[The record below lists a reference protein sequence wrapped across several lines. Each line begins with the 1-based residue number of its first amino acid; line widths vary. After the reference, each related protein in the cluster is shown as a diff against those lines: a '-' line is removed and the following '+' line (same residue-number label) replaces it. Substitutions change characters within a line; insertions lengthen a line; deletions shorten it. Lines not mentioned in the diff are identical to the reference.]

1 MIYEYIRVSLTSQNV
16 DRQLNEINKY
26 NIPKENIFIDYQSGK
41 DFQREQYQILKSKLK
56 KKYLLIIKILI
67 G

>member
-16 DRQLNEINKY
+16 DRQLNEISKY
-26 NIPKENIFIDYQSGK
+26 NILEENICIDYQLGK

-56 KKYLLIIKILI
+56 KKRFVNY
-67 G
+67 

>member
-16 DRQLNEINKY
+16 DRQLNEISKY
-26 NIPKENIFIDYQSGK
+26 NILEENIFIDYQLGK

-56 KKYLLIIKILI
+56 
-67 G
+67 

>member
-16 DRQLNEINKY
+16 DRQLNEISKY
-26 NIPKENIFIDYQSGK
+26 NILEENIFIDYQLGK

-56 KKYLLIIKILI
+56 KKRFVNY
-67 G
+67 